1 MMNIQANRFVS
12 IERQSAGCP
21 AGLFGK
27 GAVARLLLK
36 NPRGF
41 ATYGS
46 VRTTSPEWKTVGTTR
61 PFNEV

>member
-1 MMNIQANRFVS
+1 M
-12 IERQSAGCP
+12 ERQSAGCP

-27 GAVARLLLK
+27 GAAARLLLK
-36 NPRGF
+36 NACGF